1 MLRNGTRLC
10 GRLMPPSY
18 FPRVGRTNLFC
29 NFRRGFASGE
39 ATAPKKKGL
48 KALMQTYGWSALAV
62 YMAISAVDLPLCY
75 FGVHSLGEKTIKV
88 YMNRLKNIF
97 DCGKE
102 EHLLISEIEILQEE
116 RQRIKE
122 HASGES
128 IWRQLMN
135 SNFLTEFL
143 IAYGIHKS
151 LVFVRVPLTAAA
163 TPAIVKILQHWGF
176 NIGKLKKVA
185 TKVDK

>member
-1 MLRNGTRLC
+1 MLRNGSRLL
-10 GRLMPPSY
+10 GRLTSPAH
-18 FPRVGRTNLFC
+18 FPRVGRMNLFC
-29 NFRRGFASGE
+29 NLRRDFTNGQDA
-39 ATAPKKKGL
+39 APKKKGL

-62 YMAISAVDLPLCY
+62 YMAISAIDLPLCY

-88 YMNRLKNIF
+88 YMNRLKNVF

-116 RQRIKE
+116 RERIKQT
-122 HASGES
+122 ASGES

-151 LVFVRVPLTAAA
+151 LVFIRVPITAAA
-163 TPAIVKILQHWGF
+163 TPAIVKALQHWGF

-185 TKVDK
+185 SKADK